1 MDKYKKLKSFWRGK
15 KVLITG
21 HTGFKGSWM
30 CVFLNMLEAKV
41 FGYALKP
48 DKRSM
53 FNKVRVRKFLK
64 KNVLKDIRSETDL
77 KKIINTTKP
86 EIIFHLASQAIVSE
100 SFKDPKN
107 TFETNI
113 MGAVNLLECLKK
125 NKSVKSVVMI
135 TTDKVY
141 KINKK
146 KSYKEDDELG
156 GIDPYSASKAS
167 KENIVNSYSKSI
179 FSKTHLFNRIS
190 TARSGNVIGGGD
202 YSKDR
207 LVPDIIKSIKMNST
221 LKIRNP
227 NYIRPWQHVIE
238 PIFGYLLLAQELY
251 CCKKEFKNNSWNFGP
266 NNKNFLKVKDLVNI
280 TSKLMKKKIKINLVN
295 SKYVE
300 TKILKLNNKKSKKFL
315 TWSPK
320 WSVRTA
326 IEKTL
331 EFEMANVSSNKAKTI
346 CEKQIL
352 NYLTN

>member
-146 KSYKEDDELG
+146 K
-156 GIDPYSASKAS
+156 
-167 KENIVNSYSKSI
+167 
-179 FSKTHLFNRIS
+179 
-190 TARSGNVIGGGD
+190 
-202 YSKDR
+202 
-207 LVPDIIKSIKMNST
+207 
-221 LKIRNP
+221 
-227 NYIRPWQHVIE
+227 
-238 PIFGYLLLAQELY
+238 
-251 CCKKEFKNNSWNFGP
+251 
-266 NNKNFLKVKDLVNI
+266 
-280 TSKLMKKKIKINLVN
+280 KL
-295 SKYVE
+295 
-300 TKILKLNNKKSKKFL
+300 
-315 TWSPK
+315 
-320 WSVRTA
+320 
-326 IEKTL
+326 
-331 EFEMANVSSNKAKTI
+331 
-346 CEKQIL
+346 
-352 NYLTN
+352 